1 VKRGG
6 TMMAKKNEATEVQEK
21 NTSVEVN
28 PTDLFVNTLWDQYE
42 QSLARARQ
50 LRESQ
55 EEALLKSFKEVL
67 KFNKEYR
74 KSVGSLYQQ
83 TRKTNLDLA
92 KGVVQNV
99 SNREEGKEI
108 KAVAKLKEFDE
119 VTNQLKDITEQM
131 EKLALTPV
139 QSTFNFINQLE
150 ENLEKNAESYLAYSR
165 ERRKAWQQVTDEYVK
180 QARKTNHEAV
190 GFVRDK
196 SKELIKTARTEELV
210 NS

>member
-1 VKRGG
+1 MV
-6 TMMAKKNEATEVQEK
+6 KKNDEAVGQEK
-21 NTSVEVN
+21 NTGVEVN

-50 LRESQ
+50 LREAQ

-67 KFNKEYR
+67 NFNKEYR
-74 KSVGSLYQQ
+74 KSVGSLYKQ
-83 TRKTNLDLA
+83 TRKTNVDLA
-92 KGVVQNV
+92 KGVVQNIT
-99 SNREEGKEI
+99 SKEDGKEM
-108 KAVAKLKEFDE
+108 KAVTKLKEYDE
-119 VTNQLKDITEQM
+119 VTNQLKGITEQM
-131 EKLALTPV
+131 EKFALTPI
-139 QSTFNFINQLE
+139 QSTFSFINQLE

-190 GFVRDK
+190 GFVREK
-196 SKELIKTARTEELV
+196 SKELIKSARSEEVV

>member
-1 VKRGG
+1 MV
-6 TMMAKKNEATEVQEK
+6 KKNDEAVGQEK
-21 NTSVEVN
+21 NTGVEVN

-50 LRESQ
+50 LREAQ

-67 KFNKEYR
+67 NFNKEYR
-74 KSVGSLYQQ
+74 KSVGSLYKQ
-83 TRKTNLDLA
+83 TRKTNVDLA
-92 KGVVQNV
+92 KGVVQNIT
-99 SNREEGKEI
+99 SKEDGKEM
-108 KAVAKLKEFDE
+108 KAVTKLKEYDE
-119 VTNQLKDITEQM
+119 VTNQLKGITEQM
-131 EKLALTPV
+131 EKLALTPI
-139 QSTFNFINQLE
+139 QSTFSFINQLE

-190 GFVRDK
+190 GFVREK
-196 SKELIKTARTEELV
+196 SKELIKSARSEEVV

>member
-1 VKRGG
+1 
-6 TMMAKKNEATEVQEK
+6 MAKKNETTEVLG

-50 LRESQ
+50 LREAQ
-55 EEALLKSFKEVL
+55 EEALLKSVKEVF

-83 TRKTNLDLA
+83 TKKTNLELA

-99 SNREEGKEI
+99 SNSEEGKEN
-108 KAVAKLKEFDE
+108 KAVAMLKEYDE
-119 VTNQLKDITEQM
+119 VTNQLKEITEQI
-131 EKLALTPV
+131 EKFALTPV
-139 QSTFNFINQLE
+139 QSTFNFINGLE

-190 GFVRDK
+190 GFVREK
-196 SKELIKTARTEELV
+196 SKELIKSAKSQELV